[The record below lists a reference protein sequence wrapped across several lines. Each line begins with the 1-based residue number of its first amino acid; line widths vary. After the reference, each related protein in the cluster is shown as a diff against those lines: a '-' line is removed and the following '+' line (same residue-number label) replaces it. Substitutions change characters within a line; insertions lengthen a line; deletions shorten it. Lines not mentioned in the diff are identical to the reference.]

1 MGGKGGAKK
10 DDGPKNTARR
20 DLLLKIQDESQA
32 KWKSSKAFEVTAPKD
47 GEPVKEKFFG
57 NFPYPYMNGLLHL
70 GHAFSLSKL
79 EFAAAYHR
87 LKGENVLFPQGFH
100 CTGMPIKACAD
111 KLKREIS
118 LYGCPPVYP
127 DDFGQTA
134 EKVEEK
140 KVDVSAEPKNKA
152 KGKKSKAA
160 AKQGRGAT
168 QYEILAKS
176 GIPEGEIPA
185 FQESLHWLNYF
196 PPLAKRDIE
205 LMGCGVDWRRSFITT
220 DVNPYY
226 DSFVRWQFWKLKEL
240 GKVIK
245 DKRHAVYSPL
255 DGQPCADHDRATGE
269 GVGPQE
275 YTLIKMRVLEF
286 PGQLEALSAS
296 KDKVFMLA
304 ATLRPETMYGQTNA
318 WVLPD
323 GDYGAYEGLDGE
335 IYIISEHAARNL
347 SYQDLTPDWG
357 KPKCVLKLKG
367 HDLMGVPLKSPLGE
381 KYERIFVLPLLTV
394 SLSKGTG
401 VVTSVPSDSPDDYM
415 GLSDLKKKAKLREK
429 FNIKDEQVLPF
440 EVVPVLT
447 IPEFGEA
454 AAEKVCAMLK
464 IQSQNDKTKLEEAKR
479 MTYLKGF
486 TDGVMIVGKYSG
498 QKVQVA
504 KPLIK
509 KDLLE
514 SGDAII
520 YFEPEKQVMSRSGDE
535 CVVALTDQWYLIYG
549 EEEWLGKTNKALE
562 ALDTFKMPEVKNGF
576 IHTLGWMRQ
585 WACSR
590 SFGLGTLLPW
600 DEQYLIESLSDST
613 IYMAY
618 YTVAHILQ
626 NGEMYGKDTSNI
638 NPEDLTPKVWDY
650 IFSEGELPDTSIP
663 KEALDTMKTEFNY
676 WYPFDLRVSGK
687 DLIQNHLTFCLYNH
701 TAIFP
706 EDKWP
711 KGMRCNGHLL
721 LNHEKM
727 SKSTGNFKTLNQAIY
742 EYSSDGMRFALA
754 DAGDAIEDA
763 NFVHE
768 TANAAILRLT
778 KEMDWMEEALI
789 TSPATRSGE
798 LTFADK
804 VFKSAISLWVTKA
817 VVAYDD
823 MLFREAIKCGFYE
836 LQGARD
842 EYRFSCGLDGM
853 HADLV
858 KLFCEA
864 QVKLLT
870 PICPHTCEHMWSNI
884 LKKEGCVVN
893 SGLPQL
899 EEPDMI
905 IYQSGKFIEGIISSL
920 RSSIQKA
927 QAPPKK
933 KKNKGPVA
941 KMKVTS
947 VKLTVAKEYTGWR
960 KVVLQ
965 STSKMFIENGNAF
978 PDGATFESTLL
989 EAMKSDPE
997 TTSLTQKDL
1006 KMLVLPFA
1014 KFMKEKANDIGSD
1027 ILNTKSV
1034 IDEVAVLEENLKY
1047 LSRALKVDDIS
1058 ICDSASGDEQGKA
1071 AYPGSPAVHLE
1082 KVEEAPQEPKEKA
1095 PKDAKPKK
1103 KAEAKGVVKD
1113 ELKETSEMIA
1123 SLKLPSK

>member
-1 MGGKGGAKK
+1 MS
-10 DDGPKNTARR
+10 KNTARR
-20 DLLLKIQDESQA
+20 DVLLQMQETSQK
-32 KWKSSKAFEVTAPKD
+32 KWKESKVFEADAPKA
-47 GEPVKEKFFG
+47 GEAKPTKFFG

-79 EFAAAYHR
+79 EFASAYHR

-127 DDFGQTA
+127 ADMD
-134 EKVEEK
+134 KPKEEVK
-140 KVDVSAEPKNKA
+140 EEVAAEPKKKA

-168 QYEILAKS
+168 QYEILQKS
-176 GIPEGEIPA
+176 GIPEEDIPK
-185 FQESLHWLNYF
+185 FQESLHWLDYF
-196 PPLAKRDIE
+196 PPLAKDDIE

-255 DGQPCADHDRATGE
+255 DGQPCADHDRASGE

-286 PGQLEALSAS
+286 PGKLEALAS
-296 KDKVFMLA
+296 KENVFMLA

-323 GDYGAYEGLDGE
+323 GEYGAYEGLNGE
-335 IYIISEHAARNL
+335 VYIISKHSARNL
-347 SYQDLTPDWG
+347 SYQDKTPEFG
-357 KPKCVLKLKG
+357 KPNCILNVTG
-367 HDLMGVPLKSPLGE
+367 HDLMGVPVKSPLGE
-381 KYERIFVLPLLTV
+381 AYDRIYVLPLLTV

-401 VVTSVPSDSPDDYM
+401 VVTSVPSDSPDDFM
-415 GLSDLKKKAKLREK
+415 GLSDLKKKEKLREK
-429 FNIKDEQVLPF
+429 FGIKDEHVLPF

-447 IPEFGEA
+447 IPEFGDEA
-454 AAEKVCAMLK
+454 AAPQVCAQLK
-464 IQSQNDKTKLEEAKR
+464 IQSQNDKVKLEQAKK

-486 TDGVMIVGKYSG
+486 TDGVMVVGKYSG
-498 QKVQVA
+498 QKVQDA

-509 KDLLE
+509 KDLLD
-514 SGDAII
+514 SGDAIV

-549 EEEWLGKTNKALE
+549 EDEWLAKTTSALE
-562 ALDTFKMPEVKNGF
+562 GLNNFKMPEVKNAF
-576 IHTLGWMRQ
+576 VHTLGWMRQ

-590 SFGLGTLLPW
+590 SFGLGTLMPW

-618 YTVAHILQ
+618 YTVAHLLQ
-626 NGEMYGKDTSNI
+626 NGEMYGKDTSGI
-638 NPEDLTPKVWDY
+638 APEEMTVEVWDY
-650 IFSEGELPDTSIP
+650 VFADGPVPETKIS
-663 KEALDTMKTEFNY
+663 KETLETMKAEFEY

-721 LNHEKM
+721 LNNDKM
-727 SKSTGNFKTLNQAIY
+727 SKSTGNFKTLKEAIY

-754 DAGDAIEDA
+754 DAGDGMEDA
-763 NFVHE
+763 NFVHD

-778 KEMDWMEEALI
+778 KEVDWMEEVLVTAP
-789 TSPATRSGE
+789 STRSGDF
-798 LTFADK
+798 TFADK
-804 VFKSAISLWVTKA
+804 VFKSAISLAASKA
-817 VVAYDD
+817 VEAYED
-823 MLFREAIKCGFYE
+823 MLYRRALTCGFYE
-836 LQGARD
+836 LQAARD
-842 EYRFSCGLDGM
+842 EYRYACGVEGM
-853 HADLV
+853 HADLAR
-858 KLFCEA
+858 LFCEV

-870 PICPHTCEHMWSNI
+870 PFCPHTCEHVWSNL
-884 LKKEGCVVN
+884 LKKEGCVIN
-893 SGLPQL
+893 SGLPEL
-899 EEPDMI
+899 EDADMV
-905 IYQSGKFIEGIISSL
+905 IYQSGKFIEGLVTSL
-920 RSSIQKA
+920 RSQIQKT

-941 KMKVTS
+941 KVKV
-947 VKLTVAKEYTGWR
+947 VAVALTVAKEYTGWR
-960 KVVLQ
+960 RVALESLASMYK
-965 STSKMFIENGNAF
+965 ENGDSF
-978 PDGATFESTLL
+978 PEDKVFTSTLL
-989 EAMKSDPE
+989 DALKTNEE
-997 TTSLTQKDL
+997 TSGLTQKDL

-1014 KFMKEKANDIGSD
+1014 KFMSFEANKMGVD
-1027 ILNTKSV
+1027 ILCTKSL
-1034 IDEVAVLEENLKY
+1034 IDEAGVLNENIKY
-1047 LSRALKVDDIS
+1047 LTRALKVDTITVK
-1058 ICDSASGDEQGKA
+1058 DSSEDPESGA
-1071 AYPGSPAVHLE
+1071 NAYPGNPGTKLE
-1082 KVEEAPQEPKEKA
+1082 SVTEDP
-1095 PKDAKPKK
+1095 
-1103 KAEAKGVVKD
+1103 VVKEVK
-1113 ELKETSEMIA
+1113 EL
-1123 SLKLPSK
+1123 SLESK